1 MACTAHL
8 AESTVST
15 RPEMQNSFKKALFTP
30 SMHGQLQIEFANVL
44 SLAAAGSEASGL
56 DKGVN

>member
-8 AESTVST
+8 AT
-15 RPEMQNSFKKALFTP
+15 RPEMQNSFKKTLFTP
-30 SMHGQLQIEFANVL
+30 LMHGQLQIEFANVL
-44 SLAAAGSEASGL
+44 SLAAAGSEDAGL